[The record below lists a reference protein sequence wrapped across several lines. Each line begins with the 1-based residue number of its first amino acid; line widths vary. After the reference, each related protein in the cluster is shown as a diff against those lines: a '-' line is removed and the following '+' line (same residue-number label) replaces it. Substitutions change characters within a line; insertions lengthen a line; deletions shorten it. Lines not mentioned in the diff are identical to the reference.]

1 MNKRNIISY
10 CKIIIKEERKE
21 EKQKKNSLSEN
32 EPRLSEMLFA
42 WAKINQEYLFFYK
55 EFGQARLKEGIF
67 LQNSLE
73 RDSPA

>member
-42 WAKINQEYLFFYK
+42 
-55 EFGQARLKEGIF
+55 
-67 LQNSLE
+67 
-73 RDSPA
+73 